1 MPDASYRDALKMG
14 QKEKRRCIS
23 EGSYPYLP
31 SLDDILTRE
40 QQAQGTNVGIQAI
53 PSEFIVGTR
62 TSSRAGDF
70 ARNFMPLLEEDTE
83 FAEKWKIL
91 CKFHLDEGISDAV
104 KVYEYMNRY
113 YVEEGNKR
121 VCVLKFFGAADVMAE
136 VIRILPEKTGRK
148 RVTCYY
154 EFLDF
159 VKFSGVNY
167 VEFSLPGSY
176 ALLQKYVGKES
187 GESWDDL
194 EQNRFKAAHYYFKQ
208 AFLAL
213 KGERL
218 KITVGDALLVY
229 LRIYGYADLCEKNGD
244 EIKKSLNK
252 IWEEIRLLE
261 EEDTID
267 LKSVPEIEKK
277 KTLLSKMLG
286 DGTVK
291 NLKVAFIYDKNPD
304 TSGWVYGHELGR
316 MHLDRVF
323 EGVVQTTAYHD
334 AMKDDPLAVVR
345 QVIADG
351 NRILFT
357 TSAKFLPA
365 CMTAAVEHPEV
376 KILNCSL
383 NKSHR
388 YIRTYYARMYEVKFI
403 IGAIAGAMT
412 KNNRVGYLCDYPI
425 YGQIA
430 GINAFALGVQM
441 VNPNAKVYLEWSC
454 VDGAENAI
462 NRLRE
467 NEVRIIS
474 SQDMAKAEGDE
485 RISFGLYE
493 FDGEKRKNLAMPLWH
508 WGVYYEK
515 LIRSISNKTFQS
527 EYESS
532 KKALNYYWGMS
543 AGVVEVL
550 YSNHLPESVKKL
562 ADLLKKSI
570 GNDLFAPFQ
579 GVIYAQNGEQV
590 EGTDQELSLSE
601 IITMDWLAENIVGS
615 IPVYDELSDEGKATV
630 DSAGAPAA
638 M

>member
-1 MPDASYRDALKMG
+1 MNEPYYKDALKLA
-14 QKEKRRCIS
+14 QKEYRTCAQQGKPTSLPVLDELVSSTAIS
-23 EGSYPYLP
+23 KGVDLGVLQVP
-31 SLDDILTRE
+31 
-40 QQAQGTNVGIQAI
+40 A
-53 PSEFIVGTR
+53 EFIIGTKTKGR
-62 TSSRAGDF
+62 VAAF
-70 ARNFMPLLEEDTE
+70 ATNFMPILDEESE
-83 FAEKWKIL
+83 FADKWKRL
-91 CKFHLDEGISDAV
+91 CEAHLNEGIREPIKA
-104 KVYEYMNRY
+104 YEYMNRY

-121 VCVLKFFGAADVMAE
+121 VCVLKFFGAADIAAE

-154 EFLDF
+154 ELLDF
-159 VKFSGVNY
+159 AKYSGVNY

-176 ALLQKYVGKES
+176 DLLQKYVGKEPE
-187 GESWDDL
+187 ESWDDL

-213 KGERL
+213 KGDRF
-218 KITVGDALLVY
+218 KITIGDALLVY

-277 KTLLSKMLG
+277 KTLLSKMMG
-286 DGTVK
+286 DGSVK

-304 TSGWVYGHELGR
+304 ISGWVYGHELGR

-334 AMKDDPLAVVR
+334 AMREDPLAAVR
-345 QVIADG
+345 QAIADG
-351 NRILFT
+351 NKILFT

-412 KNNRVGYLCDYPI
+412 KNDKVGYLCDYPI

-462 NRLRE
+462 NRLKERD
-467 NEVRIIS
+467 VRIIS

-493 FDGEKRKNLAMPLWH
+493 FDGELRKNLAMPLWH

-550 YSNHLPESVKKL
+550 YSSHLPESVKKL
-562 ADLLKKSI
+562 ADLLKNSI
-570 GNDLFAPFQ
+570 SNDLFAPFQ
-579 GVIYAQNGEQV
+579 GTIYAQYGERV
-590 EGTDQELSLSE
+590 EGTDQALSLTE

-615 IPVYDELSDEGKATV
+615 IPVYEQLSDEGKATV